1 MSPACSALPP
11 APRGSLSHTRRTE
24 QVEVNQP
31 KSRLSRL
38 ATADAGPA
46 IESGMRVQ
54 LIPNSLEVA
63 STSEI
68 QMGFVTPGA
77 IAAGTLQSQSS
88 PVGRRRPYVSVGN
101 PGA

>member
-1 MSPACSALPP
+1 
-11 APRGSLSHTRRTE
+11 
-24 QVEVNQP
+24 
-31 KSRLSRL
+31 
-38 ATADAGPA
+38 
-46 IESGMRVQ
+46 MRVQ